1 MHVSTILHEKGNS
14 VYTVEPGQKVSD
26 TLHVLVEKKVGAVV
40 VVDLKKSVCG
50 IISERDI
57 VRAIAVGGASVLDRP
72 VKEFMTADVV
82 TCSLSDSVDGLMSLM
97 TSKRFRHLPVVED
110 GRLIGIVSIGDVV
123 KLRIAE
129 IEADADALK
138 SYIATG

>member
-97 TSKRFRHLPVVED
+97 TSKRFRLLPVVED